1 MNSSSL
7 CLFKDDYRQTIRTST
22 PLKIAS
28 QQSNKSYP
36 SALTNGHS
44 RSMDFHSAT
53 HINKPELVRPT
64 VLSHVGTIY
73 ENSSSSIATLTSVR
87 SSASLEFD
95 DDAKP
100 SGVLVDDDFLPMS
113 SPVDEQFWDTVSL
126 TQPSKTTNSGNE
138 CFPNVGSSPD
148 VEKKQFHL
156 HAAHSLTSSLEQ
168 PLSETSC
175 DDDDDDDPL
184 LNQQKF
190 SVHEYQL
197 RELQKATVS
206 HRSTPEE
213 PPPPIINNHK
223 NGIPVPV
230 QRLGMS
236 LAPLDAHPSL
246 HVPRLVLDQAKDE
259 SLLERFA
266 LCSGGD
272 SVHSPPLR
280 SSLNAEANYPQTIYE
295 EDDTQDSST
304 NDNVSDESADNGEI
318 DLVREFELSQERDE
332 HPMNTLWT
340 TNDRDIFILQ
350 EDDLIS
356 ALVTTPTQQQ
366 SLDRPRPPSIMKIIH
381 PKSIDSSDEQTTP
394 PMTTTATTLK
404 PKVRFNLDP
413 QYEREREWNKVNKL
427 LGNSVEWTDE
437 FEV

>member
-1 MNSSSL
+1 
-7 CLFKDDYRQTIRTST
+7 
-22 PLKIAS
+22 
-28 QQSNKSYP
+28 
-36 SALTNGHS
+36 
-44 RSMDFHSAT
+44 MDFHSAN
-53 HINKPELVRPT
+53 HINKHELVRPT

-87 SSASLEFD
+87 SSGSLEFD

-113 SPVDEQFWDTVSL
+113 SPVDEQFWDTISL
-126 TQPSKTTNSGNE
+126 TQPSKSTNGSVNE

-175 DDDDDDDPL
+175 DDEDDDPL

-197 RELQKATVS
+197 RQLQKATVT

-223 NGIPVPV
+223 NGIPIPV

-236 LAPLDAHPSL
+236 FTSLDAHPSL
-246 HVPRLVLDQAKDE
+246 YVPRLVLEQAKDE

-266 LCSGGD
+266 LCSGD
-272 SVHSPPLR
+272 AAPISVHSPPLR
-280 SSLNAEANYPQTIYE
+280 SSLNAETTYPQTIYE

-304 NDNVSDESADNGEI
+304 NDNASDESADNGEI

-332 HPMNTLWT
+332 HPMSTLWT

-356 ALVTTPTQQQ
+356 ALVTTPTQP
-366 SLDRPRPPSIMKIIH
+366 SLDRPRPPSIMKIVH

-394 PMTTTATTLK
+394 PTTTTLK

>member
-1 MNSSSL
+1 M
-7 CLFKDDYRQTIRTST
+7 
-22 PLKIAS
+22 KIAS

-36 SALTNGHS
+36 SDSSLVRPSAALTNGHS
-44 RSMDFHSAT
+44 RSMDFHAT
-53 HINKPELVRPT
+53 NHINRQELVRPT

-113 SPVDEQFWDTVSL
+113 SPVDEQFWDTISL
-126 TQPSKTTNSGNE
+126 TQPSKSTNGGNE

-175 DDDDDDDPL
+175 DEDDDPL

-197 RELQKATVS
+197 RELQKPTVT

-213 PPPPIINNHK
+213 PPPPPIINNHK

-236 LAPLDAHPSL
+236 FTLLDGHPSL

-266 LCSGGD
+266 LCGGDD

-280 SSLNAEANYPQTIYE
+280 SLFNAETNYPQTIYE

-304 NDNVSDESADNGEI
+304 NDNASGESADNGEI
-318 DLVREFELSQERDE
+318 DLVREFELSQERE
-332 HPMNTLWT
+332 GHPMNTLWT

-356 ALVTTPTQQQ
+356 AMVTTPTQQP
-366 SLDRPRPPSIMKIIH
+366 LDRPRPPSIMKIVQ
-381 PKSIDSSDEQTTP
+381 PKSVDSSDEQTTP
-394 PMTTTATTLK
+394 PTTTLK

-427 LGNSVEWTDE
+427 LGHSVEWTDE